1 MPAGKSFVA
10 AARLFLLGAGSALT
24 WAALSASPALADD
37 GGLLPDIG
45 EVTSAGIAADPV
57 SEEPVPAPVTGL
69 DPVVELSPVTGLV
82 PVAPLEDPAPVGLI
96 PAPEPVAEVI
106 EHVVAPVQQVA
117 APVTGVVPAVEQ
129 LVAPVVEPA
138 VALIEPVTA
147 IVEPVVQVAEEAL
160 PVPLTVLPV
169 PDEPVSAPI
178 PVDGTL
184 DVVVAPQAA
193 DRAGGEGAVDES
205 PVDESPAPASES
217 GVASARFL
225 PGEGSSPQQSTQSF
239 NSSAAAHEVPRGEP
253 TDALADASPSGSSRL
268 GVTVAPSVGASG
280 SGGAIGLA
288 IPPPSWSVLPTW
300 FVLAGQQVPGG
311 LPSGPSYDPGSTP
324 D

>member
-10 AARLFLLGAGSALT
+10 AARLFLLGVGSALT

-45 EVTSAGIAADPV
+45 DATSAVIAADPV
-57 SEEPVPAPVTGL
+57 SEGLAPL
-69 DPVVELSPVTGLV
+69 PVTGLV
-82 PVAPLEDPAPVGLI
+82 PVAPAEDPAPVGLI

-106 EHVVAPVQQVA
+106 EQVVAPVQEVA
-117 APVTGVVPAVEQ
+117 APVTGLVPTVEQ
-129 LVAPVVEPA
+129 LFAPVVEPA

-169 PDEPVSAPI
+169 TAEPVSAPV
-178 PVDGTL
+178 PVEETF

-193 DRAGGEGAVDES
+193 ERAGGAGAGGEGAVDES
-205 PVDESPAPASES
+205 PAPAFEGSVS
-217 GVASARFL
+217 SAQSL
-225 PGEGSSPQQSTQSF
+225 PGEGSFPQQSTRSLE
-239 NSSAAAHEVPRGEP
+239 SSAAAHEIPRGEP
-253 TDALADASPSGSSRL
+253 TAALADASPPGSSPL

-280 SGGAIGLA
+280 SGGAVGLA

-300 FVLAGQQVPGG
+300 FVLTGQQVPDG

>member
-37 GGLLPDIG
+37 GGLLPGTGDL
-45 EVTSAGIAADPV
+45 TSAVIAADPV
-57 SEEPVPAPVTGL
+57 SEGLVP
-69 DPVVELSPVTGLV
+69 SPVTGLV
-82 PVAPLEDPAPVGLI
+82 PVAPAEDPAPVGLI

-106 EHVVAPVQQVA
+106 EQVVAPVQQVA
-117 APVTGVVPAVEQ
+117 APVTGLVPAVEQ
-129 LVAPVVEPA
+129 LVAPVVESA

-160 PVPLTVLPV
+160 PEPLTVLPET
-169 PDEPVSAPI
+169 DEPVSAPVSVEEI
-178 PVDGTL
+178 L
-184 DVVVAPQAA
+184 DVVVAPPRAA
-193 DRAGGEGAVDES
+193 ERAGVEGAVDES
-205 PVDESPAPASES
+205 AVGEMPAPASES

-225 PGEGSSPQQSTQSF
+225 PGEGSSPPQSAQSLE
-239 NSSAAAHEVPRGEP
+239 SSAAAHEVPRGEP

>member
-1 MPAGKSFVA
+1 VPAGKSFIA
-10 AARLFLLGAGSALT
+10 AARLFLLGAGTALS
-24 WAALSASPALADD
+24 WAALSVSPALADD
-37 GGLLPDIG
+37 GGLLSDIG
-45 EVTSAGIAADPV
+45 EVTSAVIAADPV
-57 SEEPVPAPVTGL
+57 SEEQVSA
-69 DPVVELSPVTGLV
+69 PVTGLV
-82 PVAPLEDPAPVGLI
+82 PGAPAEDPAPVGLI

-106 EHVVAPVQQVA
+106 EQVVAPVQQVA

-169 PDEPVSAPI
+169 TDEPVSAPVS
-178 PVDGTL
+178 VDETL
-184 DVVVAPQAA
+184 DVVVAPPDA
-193 DRAGGEGAVDES
+193 DRAGGAGAGGEGAVDER
-205 PVDESPAPASES
+205 PAPASEG
-217 GVASARFL
+217 GVSAAQSL
-225 PGEGSSPQQSTQSF
+225 PDDDSFPQQSTQSLE
-239 NSSAAAHEVPRGEP
+239 SSAVAHEIPRGEP
-253 TDALADASPSGSSRL
+253 TAALADGSPPGSSPL

-280 SGGAIGLA
+280 SGGAVGLA